1 MTQIWLQKPDGGPGW
16 AQYFYQ
22 NGHPVHVVDLPHATC
37 PPVEGEG
44 YNIEYPYTVQN
55 EYTCPSQRPQ
65 DVRCAYNQVARTHDK
80 WPGVSKDPKVAESGS
95 GVARNMEADRDIIQT
110 GRVNDPIFR
119 NYYDSRVMLRYTA
132 SYRQATSQ
140 LLLAEVLD
148 TLGKALIIAE
158 GTGCQ
163 MAWLAADIR
172 PERVAGIIS
181 VEPAGPPF
189 GSARDTTKSHNHA
202 RWLRS
207 VKHNQNVRRWGLTD
221 VPLSYDPPLP
231 PPEDILNEP
240 RGLPRLNIC
249 LRHSPEVGNGQGGL
263 IWLQADGSQF
273 GYDRYDSEQSDGEQP
288 DCGQF
293 VYEPMISD
301 QSPVRKLHNLAKFP
315 HVVVTAPASQHSLF
329 DHATVAFMRQA
340 GLQVTWERLEKRGIL
355 GNGTLMFLETNSDD
369 IAHVISENIQ
379 RLGLCPGDAANK
391 TK

>member
-1 MTQIWLQKPDGGPGW
+1 
-16 AQYFYQ
+16 
-22 NGHPVHVVDLPHATC
+22 
-37 PPVEGEG
+37 
-44 YNIEYPYTVQN
+44 
-55 EYTCPSQRPQ
+55 
-65 DVRCAYNQVARTHDK
+65 
-80 WPGVSKDPKVAESGS
+80 
-95 GVARNMEADRDIIQT
+95 
-110 GRVNDPIFR
+110 
-119 NYYDSRVMLRYTA
+119 MLRYTA

-148 TLGKALIIAE
+148 TVGKALIIAE

-163 MAWLAADIR
+163 MAWLAGDIR

-207 VKHNQNVRRWGLTD
+207 VKHDQNVRRWGLTD

-231 PPEDILNEP
+231 LPEDILNEP
-240 RGLPRLNIC
+240 RGLPRLNIF
-249 LRHSPEVGNGQGGL
+249 LRRSPEVDNIQGGL

-273 GYDRYDSEQSDGEQP
+273 GDDRYDGDQFDGDQSDG
-288 DCGQF
+288 GQF
-293 VYEPMISD
+293 VYEAMISD